1 MPASIPAS
9 HRDLFEKP
17 NFGHLATLM
26 PDGSPQVT
34 PVWVDIDGDTIL
46 INTAEGRVKTRN
58 LDRDGRVAISVA
70 DQQNPYRYIQV
81 RGRVVARTHE
91 GADAH
96 IDRLAK
102 KYLGQDRYP
111 FRQPGE
117 QRVIFRIQPEHVQ
130 VSG

>member
-1 MPASIPAS
+1 MPATIPAS
-9 HRDLFEKP
+9 HRDIIEKP

-34 PVWVDIDGDTIL
+34 PVWVDLDGDTIL

-58 LDRDGRVAISVA
+58 LDRDGRVAISIA

-81 RGRVVARTHE
+81 RGRVLERTHE

-102 KYLGQDRYP
+102 KYLGQDTYP
-111 FRQPGE
+111 FRRPGE
-117 QRVIFRIQPEHVQ
+117 QRVIYRIQPEHVQ
-130 VSG
+130 VSP

>member
-1 MPASIPAS
+1 MPVSIPAS

-34 PVWVDIDGDTIL
+34 PVWVDIEGDTI
-46 INTAEGRVKTRN
+46 IFNTAEGRVKTRN

-81 RGRVVARTHE
+81 RGRVVSRTRD

-96 IDRLAK
+96 IDKLAK

-117 QRVIFRIQPEHVQ
+117 QRVIYRIQPEHVQ
-130 VSG
+130 VNG

>member
-34 PVWVDIDGDTIL
+34 PVWVDINGDTIL

-58 LDRDGRVAISVA
+58 LVRDGRVAISVA

-130 VSG
+130 VNG